1 MPRSS
6 RPRKKHQPRLALS
19 PVSVSDR
26 TVAGMREAFRT
37 LETSM
42 RLTLPTGAVH
52 PGDMAMLEDAFNAFG
67 VALVHRR
74 EASGA
79 KEYLFEMA
87 ENREAVEAFLRAK
100 TALHTLNSRRRDTS
114 IRAARG
120 DELRAIFQGFDVIF
134 PFIDQSFENCPRQM
148 IRELSQGRMLAG
160 NFGEKNEQKR

>member
-19 PVSVSDR
+19 PASVSDKA
-26 TVAGMREAFRT
+26 VAGMREAFRT

-74 EASGA
+74 EVSGA

-100 TALHTLNSRRRDTS
+100 TALHTLNLRRRDTS
-114 IRAARG
+114 IKGAKG
-120 DELRAIFQGFDVIF
+120 DELKAIFQGFDVIF
-134 PFIDQSFENCPRQM
+134 PFIDESFEKCPRLM
-148 IRELSQGRMLAG
+148 VKEIMNGRQLG
-160 NFGEKNEQKR
+160 GFFNG